1 MRERGR
7 ERRDDANKCSRRGVF
22 KLEDRAGRGGGEEHG
37 RVVGAEHL
45 LAEPLEDDDGS
56 RTRKLE
62 TVDELHACRV
72 VCAQCCRAD
81 VCCEQ
86 TCWCRCWFWCRCRCS
101 RVCGH
106 LFERDIGVHTVHA
119 VVVRAVVVVRVAAL
133 AALTAVGA
141 FAALAALATLAAAVA
156 CAAADDERD
165 DGDDDNADDD
175 AADDEC
181 GALGHAERVCA
192 VLAEHARVGTALSVA
207 ARLVRVAASRA
218 TARLAGS
225 TARAHALCAHAA
237 LLICQKGGVT
247 GVVRADGWVDGRKAA
262 GANSRCSRSLLR
274 PSRSTCCRCRCDRT
288 R

>member
-1 MRERGR
+1 MREIGR

-72 VCAQCCRAD
+72 VRAQCCRAD

-207 ARLVRVAASRA
+207 ARLARVAAPRA
-218 TARLAGS
+218 AARLARR

-247 GVVRADGWVDGRKAA
+247 GVVRADGWADGRKGA

-274 PSRSTCCRCRCDRT
+274 PSRSTCCRCHCGRT